1 MHIINIKITNGM
13 LDLLL
18 LCSSKS
24 SMYFTLSSI
33 SHFKAITF
41 QVPRSHMWLMAA
53 VLDSAGLEAVSLSIL
68 QSEAERLPGCC
79 LDLWDPCSFW
89 CRVLIAFFCY

>member
-1 MHIINIKITNGM
+1 
-13 LDLLL
+13 
-18 LCSSKS
+18 
-24 SMYFTLSSI
+24 
-33 SHFKAITF
+33 
-41 QVPRSHMWLMAA
+41 MWLMAA